1 MKHIYWDG
9 LKSTHSCTPVIKKTY
24 TGNWKTRFLGF
35 PSLTSYQKWNQNQ
48 DKFQTSEIQ
57 VCTNTFPR
65 LWNSSG
71 AAFGVLMTAVQ
82 RNDKNVASESP
93 YACRTV
99 QSETVHI
106 EKPSSFRPVC
116 QLTLSVLNKVNPAA
130 SLCEAAHVSEQA
142 NKIWQCEG
150 YSGLQP
156 NKMWQSKLF
165 AVFGKISVC
174 IWDRG
179 RPKVDWWQFSAIAR
193 QLAAQWPRHSV
204 SSECL
209 CKPQIPPR
217 LTSVPM
223 WHIMLLTFSS
233 RGGEHGGAW
242 QAKKGLQTADHS
254 LTPYGDFPAVFVAT
268 EARFFFFFFFF
279 TADHLKQFL
288 WQQNQ
293 VFFGKPGDISS
304 HLSGHKSGIR

>member
-1 MKHIYWDG
+1 
-9 LKSTHSCTPVIKKTY
+9 
-24 TGNWKTRFLGF
+24 
-35 PSLTSYQKWNQNQ
+35 
-48 DKFQTSEIQ
+48 
-57 VCTNTFPR
+57 
-65 LWNSSG
+65 
-71 AAFGVLMTAVQ
+71 
-82 RNDKNVASESP
+82 
-93 YACRTV
+93 
-99 QSETVHI
+99 
-106 EKPSSFRPVC
+106 
-116 QLTLSVLNKVNPAA
+116 
-130 SLCEAAHVSEQA
+130 
-142 NKIWQCEG
+142 
-150 YSGLQP
+150 
-156 NKMWQSKLF
+156 MWQSKLF

-179 RPKVDWWQFSAIAR
+179 RPKVDWWQFSAIAS

-217 LTSVPM
+217 LTFVPM

-304 HLSGHKSGIR
+304 HLSGHKSGRMFQAKLWCFPLNLN

>member
-9 LKSTHSCTPVIKKTY
+9 LKSTHSCTPVIKKMY

-48 DKFQTSEIQ
+48 GKFQTSEIQ

-82 RNDKNVASESP
+82 RNVKNVASESP

-130 SLCEAAHVSEQA
+130 SLCEATHVSEQA

-179 RPKVDWWQFSAIAR
+179 RPKVDWWQFSAIAS

-233 RGGEHGGAW
+233 RGGEHGGVW
-242 QAKKGLQTADHS
+242 QAKKASKRPTTVWLRMVIFRLFLWQ
-254 LTPYGDFPAVFVAT
+254 PKPA
-268 EARFFFFFFFF
+268 FFFHRK
-279 TADHLKQFL
+279 ADHLKQFL

>member
-1 MKHIYWDG
+1 M
-9 LKSTHSCTPVIKKTY
+9 Y

-82 RNDKNVASESP
+82 RNVKNVASESP

-165 AVFGKISVC
+165 AVLGKISVC
-174 IWDRG
+174 IWDQG
-179 RPKVDWWQFSAIAR
+179 RPKVDWWQFSAIAS

-233 RGGEHGGAW
+233 RGGEHGGVW
-242 QAKKGLQTADHS
+242 QAKKASKRPTTVWLRMVIFR
-254 LTPYGDFPAVFVAT
+254 L
-268 EARFFFFFFFF
+268 
-279 TADHLKQFL
+279 FL
-288 WQQNQ
+288 WQPKTA
-293 VFFGKPGDISS
+293 FFFSFSFFTERRTTSS
-304 HLSGHKSGIR
+304 SFYGNKTRCFSGNLGTFPAI

>member
-1 MKHIYWDG
+1 
-9 LKSTHSCTPVIKKTY
+9 
-24 TGNWKTRFLGF
+24 
-35 PSLTSYQKWNQNQ
+35 
-48 DKFQTSEIQ
+48 
-57 VCTNTFPR
+57 
-65 LWNSSG
+65 
-71 AAFGVLMTAVQ
+71 
-82 RNDKNVASESP
+82 
-93 YACRTV
+93 
-99 QSETVHI
+99 
-106 EKPSSFRPVC
+106 
-116 QLTLSVLNKVNPAA
+116 
-130 SLCEAAHVSEQA
+130 
-142 NKIWQCEG
+142 
-150 YSGLQP
+150 
-156 NKMWQSKLF
+156 MWQSKLF

-179 RPKVDWWQFSAIAR
+179 RPKVDWWQFSAIAS

-304 HLSGHKSGIR
+304 HLSGHKSGNR

>member
-1 MKHIYWDG
+1 M
-9 LKSTHSCTPVIKKTY
+9 Y

-48 DKFQTSEIQ
+48 DEFQTSEIQ

-82 RNDKNVASESP
+82 RNVKNVASESP

-165 AVFGKISVC
+165 AVLGKISVC
-174 IWDRG
+174 IWDQG
-179 RPKVDWWQFSAIAR
+179 RPKVDWWQFSAIAS

-233 RGGEHGGAW
+233 RGGEHGGVW
-242 QAKKGLQTADHS
+242 QAKKASKRPTTVWLRMVIFR
-254 LTPYGDFPAVFVAT
+254 L
-268 EARFFFFFFFF
+268 
-279 TADHLKQFL
+279 FL
-288 WQQNQ
+288 WQPKTA
-293 VFFGKPGDISS
+293 FFFSFSFFTERRTTSS
-304 HLSGHKSGIR
+304 SFYGNKTRCFSGNLGTFPAI